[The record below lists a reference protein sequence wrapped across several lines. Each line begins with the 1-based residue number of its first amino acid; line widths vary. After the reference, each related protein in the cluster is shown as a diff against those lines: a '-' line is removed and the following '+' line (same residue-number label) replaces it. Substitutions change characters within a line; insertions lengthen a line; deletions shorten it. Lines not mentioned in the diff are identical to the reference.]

1 MKRGGLFAEEGSK
14 KTTAPFSRMALASKR
29 ELGSAGRSRRLSRA
43 LLEPSPTYD
52 ATVPFPQ
59 CKKLAGNQACN
70 ATVPFPQCK
79 KLAGNQ
85 ACMIE
90 ARETATEQLH
100 LLLRAAEKQ
109 GQVHAVMLWVEERGR
124 GESGV
129 CAWAERYPCSRVS
142 AFHGCG
148 AGRGS

>member
-1 MKRGGLFAEEGSK
+1 MRSAEYLTMSETSRHSMKRGGLFAEEGSK

-52 ATVPFPQ
+52 
-59 CKKLAGNQACN
+59 